1 MAALLALSS
10 SLAWGLGDFLGG
22 RVASRAP
29 ALTVTVTTQ
38 VAGLVLVLLVAPVAG
53 GQASAGALGIGAVA
67 GGVGGL
73 GLALYFRGLAIG
85 PMGVVAPLAGAV
97 GAMVPVT
104 VGLAAGEEV
113 GPVALLGIVAGLVA
127 VVLSTID
134 PGSHATVGPLG
145 GAAQTRSRVARARA
159 ALGPEGRALGPLF
172 GVLSG
177 LAFGLFFVL
186 LDRTPE
192 GSGLWPLVGARAASV
207 PLLAIVAFARG
218 REWPARTDVGQV
230 VASGLLDSTANALFL
245 FATRL
250 GLLALTGLLS
260 SLYPVVIVLL
270 ARQVLGERL
279 ARVQAAGVVL
289 ALVAVGLVSLG

>member
-1 MAALLALSS
+1 MAALLALAS
-10 SLAWGLGDFLGG
+10 SLAWGVGDFLGG

-38 VAGLVLVLLVAPVAG
+38 LAGFVLVLLVAPVAG
-53 GQASAGALGIGAVA
+53 GTASAGAMGLGAVA

-73 GLALYFRGLAIG
+73 GLVLYFRALAIG
-85 PMGVVAPLAGAV
+85 PMGVVAPLSGAV

-104 VGLAAGEEV
+104 AGLATGEEV
-113 GPVALLGIVAGLVA
+113 GGLALLGIVAGLVA
-127 VVLSTID
+127 VVLSTVN
-134 PGSHATVGPLG
+134 PGGGTEATPLG
-145 GAAQTRSRVARARA
+145 GAAAAPRRARMRA
-159 ALGPEGRALGPLF
+159 AVGPGGRAVGPLL
-172 GVLSG
+172 GLLAG

-186 LDRTPE
+186 LDRTPP

-207 PLLAIVAFARG
+207 PLLAVVAVVRG
-218 REWPARTDVGQV
+218 RAWPARADVGQV
-230 VASGLLDSTANALFL
+230 IVSGLLDSTANALFL

-279 ARVQAAGVVL
+279 ARVQAAGVAL
-289 ALVAVGLVSLG
+289 AMVAVALVSLG